1 MIELKAVQLRKQYTH
16 RRLFS
21 ELSFEHRSGLLGVAG
36 ANGSGKST
44 LLRCLA
50 LLQGI
55 DAGKI
60 HWSRKQ
66 QEMTRQDF
74 RSSIGFVAPNIQFYD
89 ELTVQENLDFV
100 QKVSGFGQ
108 LSLSDNQVTPID
120 WLAKMQIKDLA
131 EYRYH
136 RLSTGQQQRVK
147 LAIALSRNPSV
158 LFLDEPSANL
168 DALGKE
174 LIKYLLADLRVNGTL
189 LFLASNDPKEL
200 DLCDR
205 ILYLDD

>member
-1 MIELKAVQLRKQYTH
+1 
-16 RRLFS
+16 
-21 ELSFEHRSGLLGVAG
+21 
-36 ANGSGKST
+36 
-44 LLRCLA
+44 
-50 LLQGI
+50 
-55 DAGKI
+55 
-60 HWSRKQ
+60 
-66 QEMTRQDF
+66 
-74 RSSIGFVAPNIQFYD
+74 
-89 ELTVQENLDFV
+89 
-100 QKVSGFGQ
+100 
-108 LSLSDNQVTPID
+108 
-120 WLAKMQIKDLA
+120 MQIKDLA

-136 RLSTGQQQRVK
+136 RLSTGQKQRVK

>member
-21 ELSFEHRSGLLGVAG
+21 ELSFEHRSGLLGIAG

-60 HWSRKQ
+60 HWSRKDQ
-66 QEMTRQDF
+66 KMTRQDF

-89 ELTVQENLDFV
+89 ELTVQENLEFV
-100 QKVSGFGQ
+100 QKMSEFGR
-108 LSLSDNQVTPID
+108 LSLSDNEVTPID
-120 WLAKMQIKDLA
+120 WLEDADKRFSRVPVSSFIYWATTKSQIS
-131 EYRYH
+131 H
-136 RLSTGQQQRVK
+136 C
-147 LAIALSRNPSV
+147 IIP
-158 LFLDEPSANL
+158 
-168 DALGKE
+168 
-174 LIKYLLADLRVNGTL
+174 
-189 LFLASNDPKEL
+189 
-200 DLCDR
+200 
-205 ILYLDD
+205 